1 MDDDK
6 RNDQDP
12 IDNEDF
18 NEDLKEE
25 ATDET
30 EITKESKTTQEAQ
43 TEEEPVTEDK
53 NEVEVSTAKEETKK
67 PVSELL
73 YETGK
78 QVGHVSLNYF
88 KHVGSF
94 MKDHVGAIQHIF
106 GYTFKTHILLSI
118 INAFVLSLIPFVLA
132 IKMQLFVHHIG
143 YGKYFQIWGPFLEMM
158 LAVFILSLLF
168 QWLIA
173 FVLTAVEGV
182 VEKHKVSLF
191 RSLKAT
197 NIFGI
202 VLDPFIVTGCLLLL
216 LPLNGFIG
224 YLILFIFIS
233 GLIFASVM
241 FIKTLVL
248 SRIVSGDHLFSILV
262 LSCVIAFLLMCFI
275 YIMGSIGYKLLFKLY
290 GVYLMGMITG
300 FGI

>member
-12 IDNEDF
+12 IDNEDL
-18 NEDLKEE
+18 NEDSKEE
-25 ATDET
+25 IIDEAET
-30 EITKESKTTQEAQ
+30 IEKED
-43 TEEEPVTEDK
+43 TEEEPVIEEK
-53 NEVEVSTAKEETKK
+53 NEIEVHSEEEQKK
-67 PVSELL
+67 PVSEIL

-78 QVGHVSLNYF
+78 QMGHVSLNYF
-88 KHVGSF
+88 KHVASF

-106 GYTFKTHILLSI
+106 GYTFKTHILLSV
-118 INAFVLSLIPFVLA
+118 INAFILSLMPFVLA
-132 IKMQLFVHHIG
+132 IKMQLFVHNIG

-182 VEKHKVSLF
+182 VEHHKVSLF

-202 VLDPFIVTGCLLLL
+202 ILDPFIVIGCLLLL
-216 LPLNGFIG
+216 LPLNSFIG

-248 SRIVSGDHLFSILV
+248 SRIVSGDHLISILV
-262 LSCVIAFLLMCFI
+262 LSCVIAFILMCFI
-275 YIMGSIGYKLLFKLY
+275 YIMGAIGYKLIFKLY

>member
-12 IDNEDF
+12 IDNEDL
-18 NEDLKEE
+18 NEDSKEE
-25 ATDET
+25 TIEEAEIIEKEET
-30 EITKESKTTQEAQ
+30 EEDSVIEEKNEIEVHS
-43 TEEEPVTEDK
+43 EEEP
-53 NEVEVSTAKEETKK
+53 KK
-67 PVSELL
+67 PVSEIL

-88 KHVGSF
+88 KHIASF

-106 GYTFKTHILLSI
+106 GYTFKTHLLISV
-118 INAFVLSLIPFVLA
+118 INAFILSLIPFVLA

-168 QWLIA
+168 QWLTA

-182 VEKHKVSLF
+182 VEHHKVSLF

-202 VLDPFIVTGCLLLL
+202 VLDPFIVIGCLLLL
-216 LPLNGFIG
+216 LPLNSFIG

-248 SRIVSGDHLFSILV
+248 SRIVSGDHLISILV
-262 LSCVIAFLLMCFI
+262 LSCVIAFILMCFI
-275 YIMGSIGYKLLFKLY
+275 YIMGSIGYKLIFKLY
-290 GVYLMGMITG
+290 GVYLMGMVTG

>member
-6 RNDQDP
+6 RNDSNP
-12 IDNEDF
+12 IDNEDVDKKL
-18 NEDLKEE
+18 EEGEE
-25 ATDET
+25 APLEEDEMTDE
-30 EITKESKTTQEAQ
+30 EPSESTN
-43 TEEEPVTEDK
+43 EEVK
-53 NEVEVSTAKEETKK
+53 NEIEASNHNENEEKK
-67 PVSELL
+67 PVSEIL

-88 KHVGSF
+88 KHVGGF

-106 GYTFKTHILLSI
+106 GYSFKTHVLLSV
-118 INAFVLSLIPFVLA
+118 INAFILSLIPFVLA
-132 IKMQLFVHHIG
+132 IKMQTFVHHIG

-158 LAVFILSLLF
+158 LAVFILSMIF

-182 VEKHKVSLF
+182 VEHHKVSLF

-202 VLDPFIVTGCLLLL
+202 VLDPFIVVGCLLLL
-216 LPLNGFIG
+216 LPANSFIS

-233 GLIFASVM
+233 GLLFSSVM

-248 SRIVSGDHLFSILV
+248 SRIVSGDHLVSILV
-262 LSCVIAFLLMCFI
+262 LSFVIAFLLMCFI
-275 YIMGSIGYKLLFKLY
+275 FIMGSIGYKLIFKLY
-290 GVYLMGMITG
+290 GAFIISMTSG
-300 FGI
+300 FGF

>member
-12 IDNEDF
+12 IDNDNL
-18 NEDLKEE
+18 NEDSKEE
-25 ATDET
+25 TIEEA
-30 EITKESKTTQEAQ
+30 EIIEKED
-43 TEEEPVTEDK
+43 TEEESVAEEK
-53 NEVEVSTAKEETKK
+53 NEIEVHLEEEEPKK
-67 PVSELL
+67 PVSEIL

-88 KHVGSF
+88 KHIASF

-106 GYTFKTHILLSI
+106 GYSFKTHILISV
-118 INAFVLSLIPFVLA
+118 INGFILSLIPFVLA
-132 IKMQLFVHHIG
+132 IKMQLFVHNIG

-182 VEKHKVSLF
+182 VEHHKVSLF

-202 VLDPFIVTGCLLLL
+202 VLDPFIVVGCLLLL
-216 LPLNGFIG
+216 LPLNSFIG

-248 SRIVSGDHLFSILV
+248 SRIVSGDHLISILV
-262 LSCVIAFLLMCFI
+262 LSCVIAFILMCFI
-275 YIMGSIGYKLLFKLY
+275 YIMGAIGYKLIFKLY